1 MLKYLTVMV
10 VDDAIS
16 ARMFVSKM
24 IKEHL
29 NCQEVVQSRSADEAL
44 EKIASGTRVD
54 WIISD
59 WEMPGTAG
67 DEFLYKIRSNPE
79 TAQIPFM
86 IMTSRNDKDSFIMA
100 AQAGVSDYLIKPFSA
115 ATLIQKIRK
124 VYLSRER
131 RLMERFKASAKI
143 HAHINFKEGCIR
155 ESSLVDISEGGAM
168 LKVHPNKKDCY
179 PKIYDVAQIC
189 LEHGGVNIKL
199 DAELVRM
206 ERDQD
211 DPLARQFIM
220 LAFKFTQ
227 IDSANMDKL
236 AKLIGGL
243 KKKLDES
250 YEQNS
255 GE

>member
-1 MLKYLTVMV
+1 VLKYLAVMV
-10 VDDAIS
+10 VDDAVS
-16 ARMFVSKM
+16 ARMFVSKT

-29 NCQEVVQSRSADEAL
+29 NCQEVIQSRSADEAL
-44 EKIASGTRVD
+44 ERIASGARVD

-59 WEMPGTAG
+59 WEMPGTTG

-86 IMTSRNDKDSFIMA
+86 IMTSRNDKDSFVMA

-124 VYLSRER
+124 VYLSQER
-131 RLMERFKASAKI
+131 RLMERFKTATKI
-143 HAHINFKEGCIR
+143 HARIDFNEGCIR

-189 LEHGGVNIKL
+189 LEHDGGKIKL

-206 ERDQD
+206 ERDHD
-211 DPLARQFIM
+211 NPSARQFIM

-227 IDSANMDKL
+227 IDSANKDKL
-236 AKLIGGL
+236 ARLIDGL
-243 KKKLDES
+243 KAKLAES
-250 YEQNS
+250 YEQDS
-255 GE
+255 GT